1 MARRLDAVFFDRD
14 GVLIEDRHHLADPD
28 GVVLISG
35 ARSLTKRLSEAGVRQ
50 FIVTNQSGVAR
61 GLFPIEAVD
70 KVHQR
75 LFARLGCNPFSG
87 VAVCPHHPQG
97 SVTNYALACDCR
109 KPAPGMVLEFLRQFA
124 LDSAACCLIGDKE
137 SDVTAAKAAGIR
149 GFRFDGGNLD
159 EWFSSTVLKDGGF
172 ALAE

>member
-14 GVLIEDRHHLADPD
+14 GVLIEDHHYLADPE
-28 GVVLISG
+28 GVLLIPG
-35 ARSLTKRLSEAGVRQ
+35 ARSLTKRLSEAGVLQ

-75 LFARLGCNPFSG
+75 LFADLGGNPFSG

-97 SVTNYALACDCR
+97 SVATYALACDCR
-109 KPAPGMVLEFLRQFA
+109 KPAPGMVLGFLRQFA
-124 LDSAACCLIGDKE
+124 LDPAACCLVGDKE
-137 SDVTAAKAAGIR
+137 SDVIAATAAGMR
-149 GFRFDGGNLD
+149 GFRFEGGNLD
-159 EWFSSTVLKDGGF
+159 EWFTRAVLIDGGY
-172 ALAE
+172 ALAV